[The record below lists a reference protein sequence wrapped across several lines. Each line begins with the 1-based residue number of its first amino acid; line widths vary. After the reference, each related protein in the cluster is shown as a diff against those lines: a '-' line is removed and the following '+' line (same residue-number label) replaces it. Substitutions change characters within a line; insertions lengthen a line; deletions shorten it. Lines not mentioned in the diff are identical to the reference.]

1 MQCSV
6 LETVTVSVRKEKGN
20 LLKTFFGLNRH
31 NVPLSKIETKIS
43 EL

>member
-6 LETVTVSVRKEKGN
+6 LENVTVSVLKEKGN
-20 LLKTFFGLNRH
+20 LLKTFFGLNQH
-31 NVPLSKIETKIS
+31 GVPLSKIETKIS